1 MYMFSH
7 VIQPFWVALLAT
19 VMLYVLL
26 LGDWFHRAWA
36 ALAVAAA
43 LTALGVVTWQQAL
56 RAVDWN
62 TLSLLVGMMILVGL
76 LGEAGFFVDLGN
88 LMRRWIQASPKRLLF
103 AMYTVAAAA
112 SAFLDNVTTVLL
124 LSPALFQIAETM
136 SLDPVPLLMVMVVAS
151 NLGGMATLIGDPPN
165 ILIGTAAHL
174 SFNQFVNLLLPG
186 AVIVLA
192 GMAWMLPHL
201 IRDSAGHRTQLPP
214 IAPSR
219 VNYPMR
225 PRLFGLLTIL
235 GLTLVAFLLQ
245 RTLRLEAGEI
255 AMAGAVLAVVYGGP
269 QIKVLPKFVD
279 WGTLGFFVGVFVIV
293 GALEQHGV
301 ANALAELINRK
312 SWGPWLPVVLFL
324 GSAVLSAL
332 LDNVPLVAAAI
343 PVIRALM
350 LQNPDFGNGLWVA
363 LAMGAA
369 IGGNATIIGASAN
382 VVAQGLA
389 LERGYHLDF
398 KRYLKFGLSV
408 FLVTAVLGAGYIF
421 VRF

>member
-1 MYMFSH
+1 
-7 VIQPFWVALLAT
+7 
-19 VMLYVLL
+19 
-26 LGDWFHRAWA
+26 
-36 ALAVAAA
+36 
-43 LTALGVVTWQQAL
+43 GVVTWRQAL
-56 RAVDWN
+56 HAVDWN
-62 TLSLLVGMMILVGL
+62 TLLLLVGMMTLVGL

-103 AMYTVAAAA
+103 VMYTVTAVA

-124 LSPALFQIAETM
+124 LSPALFQIAEAM

-174 SFNQFVNLLLPG
+174 SFNQFINLLLPG

-192 GMAWMLPHL
+192 GIAWVLPRLVRH
-201 IRDSAGHRTQLPP
+201 STGKGTQLPQ
-214 IAPSR
+214 IAPSP
-219 VNYPMR
+219 VSYPLR
-225 PRLFGLLTIL
+225 SRLFGLLGIL
-235 GLTLVAFLLQ
+235 AITLVAFLLQ

-255 AMAGAVLAVVYGGP
+255 AMGGAALAVIYSGP
-269 QIKVLPKFVD
+269 RITALPKFVD

-301 ANALAELINRK
+301 AQALAELINGH
-312 SWGPWLPVVLFL
+312 SWGPWLPVVLF
-324 GSAVLSAL
+324 SAAAVFSAL

-350 LQNPDFGNGLWVA
+350 LQNPHFGNGLWVA

-382 VVAQGLA
+382 VVAQGMA

-398 KRYLKFGLSV
+398 KRYLKFGLPV

>member
-1 MYMFSH
+1 
-7 VIQPFWVALLAT
+7 
-19 VMLYVLL
+19 
-26 LGDWFHRAWA
+26 
-36 ALAVAAA
+36 
-43 LTALGVVTWQQAL
+43 
-56 RAVDWN
+56 
-62 TLSLLVGMMILVGL
+62 
-76 LGEAGFFVDLGN
+76 
-88 LMRRWIQASPKRLLF
+88 
-103 AMYTVAAAA
+103 
-112 SAFLDNVTTVLL
+112 
-124 LSPALFQIAETM
+124 M

>member
-1 MYMFSH
+1 MHLFSYA
-7 VIQPFWVALLAT
+7 IQPFWVALSAT
-19 VMLYVLL
+19 VILYVLL

-43 LTALGVVTWQQAL
+43 LTALGVVTWRQAL
-56 RAVDWN
+56 HAIDWN
-62 TLSLLVGMMILVGL
+62 TLLLLIGMMVLVGL

-88 LMRRWIQASPKRLLF
+88 LMRRWIQSSPKRLF
-103 AMYTVAAAA
+103 IAMYTVTAVA

-124 LSPALFQIAETM
+124 LSPALFQIAEVM
-136 SLDPVPLLMVMVVAS
+136 SLDPVPFLMVMVVAS

-174 SFNQFVNLLLPG
+174 SFNQFINLLLPG

-192 GMAWMLPHL
+192 GMAWVLPRL
-201 IRDSAGHRTQLPP
+201 ISQSTTSRTRLPQ
-214 IAPSR
+214 IAPSPE
-219 VNYPMR
+219 VYPLR
-225 PRLFGLLTIL
+225 PRLFGLLAIL
-235 GLTLVAFLLQ
+235 GLTLVAFVLQ
-245 RTLRLEAGEI
+245 RTLRLEAGQI
-255 AMAGAVLAVVYGGP
+255 AIGGAVLAVVYSGP
-269 QIKVLPKFVD
+269 RIKMLPKFVD
-279 WGTLGFFVGVFVIV
+279 WGTLGFFIGVFVIV
-293 GALEQHGV
+293 GGLEQHGV
-301 ANALAELINRK
+301 ARALAELINRN
-312 SWGPWLPVVLFL
+312 SWGQWLPIILFF
-324 GSAVLSAL
+324 GSAVFSAL

-350 LQNPDFGNGLWVA
+350 LQNPHFGNGLWVA

-382 VVAQGLA
+382 VVGQGLA
-389 LERGYHLDF
+389 LERGYQLDF
-398 KRYLKFGLSV
+398 MRYLKFGLPV